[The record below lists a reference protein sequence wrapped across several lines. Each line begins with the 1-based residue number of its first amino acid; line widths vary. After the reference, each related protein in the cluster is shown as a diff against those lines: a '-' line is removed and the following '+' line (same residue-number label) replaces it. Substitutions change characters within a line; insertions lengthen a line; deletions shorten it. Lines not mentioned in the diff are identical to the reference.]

1 MIKKI
6 LSTLTVLMI
15 LVGCGYQP
23 IYSSKNLNFNIN
35 QLELKGDIDLNRQIR
50 DRLSN
55 FQSNK
60 SDQSVIYNI
69 KINTTSNR
77 TISTKDAKGNPT
89 LYALTVT
96 INLSYSTLG
105 ETEKDKSFSE
115 SIGYQNNDNKFDLK
129 RYENTLK
136 KNLTNTIIEDII
148 LFLQNEA
155 DKNK

>member
-6 LSTLTVLMI
+6 LSTLIVLII

-55 FQSNK
+55 FQSSK

>member
-6 LSTLTVLMI
+6 FSSLIVLMI

-60 SDQSVIYNI
+60 SDQSVKYNI

>member
-6 LSTLTVLMI
+6 FSSIII
-15 LVGCGYQP
+15 LIILAGCGYQP

-55 FQSNK
+55 FQSSK

-96 INLSYSTLG
+96 LNLSYSSLIKS
-105 ETEKDKSFSE
+105 EKNKSFSE

-136 KNLTNTIIEDII
+136 INLTNTIIEDII

>member
-55 FQSNK
+55 FQSSK

-96 INLSYSTLG
+96 LNLSYSSLIKS
-105 ETEKDKSFSE
+105 EKNKSFSE

>member
-55 FQSNK
+55 FQSSK

-96 INLSYSTLG
+96 INLSYSSLIKS
-105 ETEKDKSFSE
+105 EKNKSFSE

>member
-6 LSTLTVLMI
+6 FSSLIVLMI

-55 FQSNK
+55 FQSSK
-60 SDQSVIYNI
+60 SDQSIIYNI

-77 TISTKDAKGNPT
+77 TISTKDAKGNPA

-105 ETEKDKSFSE
+105 ETEKNKSFSE

-136 KNLTNTIIEDII
+136 KI
-148 LFLQNEA
+148 LQTLLL
-155 DKNK
+155 KI

>member
-6 LSTLTVLMI
+6 LSSLTVLMI

>member
-1 MIKKI
+1 MIKRIFSSLII
-6 LSTLTVLMI
+6 LII
-15 LVGCGYQP
+15 LAGCGYQP
-23 IYSSKNLNFNIN
+23 IYSSKNLNFSIN
-35 QLELKGDIDLNRQIR
+35 KLEINGDLNLNRKIR

>member
-6 LSTLTVLMI
+6 FSSLIVLMI

-35 QLELKGDIDLNRQIR
+35 QLELKGDINLNRQIR

-55 FQSNK
+55 FQSSK

>member
-6 LSTLTVLMI
+6 LSALTVLMI

-55 FQSNK
+55 FQSSK

-96 INLSYSTLG
+96 LNLSYSSLIKS
-105 ETEKDKSFSE
+105 EKNKSFSE